1 MKNFILKK
9 FQQHFFISLLAGIV
23 SQMAIQ
29 LAGFDIK
36 CLWLLIFL
44 AVFTISGLICFGM
57 DCGNE
62 SDKEK

>member
-9 FQQHFFISLLAGIV
+9 VPTIFFISLLEGTV
-23 SQMAIQ
+23 SQMIIK

-36 CLWLLIFL
+36 GLSLLIFL

-62 SDKEK
+62 SDKKK

>member
-9 FQQHFFISLLAGIV
+9 IPIIFFISLLDGIV
-23 SQMAIQ
+23 SQMVVQ

-36 CLWLLIFL
+36 GLCLLIFL
-44 AVFTISGLICFGM
+44 AVFTILGLICFGM